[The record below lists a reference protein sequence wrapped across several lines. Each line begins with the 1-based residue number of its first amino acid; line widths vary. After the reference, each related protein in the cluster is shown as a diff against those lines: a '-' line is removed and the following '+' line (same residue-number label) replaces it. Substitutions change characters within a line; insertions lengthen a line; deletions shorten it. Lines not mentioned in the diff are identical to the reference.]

1 MKKTAFT
8 LLLFISIIMFFSST
22 AKARLNPK
30 IPLWHQVDFLNCRGE
45 HYINCK
51 KNEPCKKEKSTAKWQ
66 IDFKRSRIIYLTT
79 KYSEG
84 ILNKFFRYYPNINIS
99 VHTLFIEGR
108 LMKFNMDNQESSGF
122 INKVEAITLGYSFGS
137 KNYSRS
143 SNTTNFSCFYR

>member
-1 MKKTAFT
+1 MK
-8 LLLFISIIMFFSST
+8 INMFVV
-22 AKARLNPK
+22 RL
-30 IPLWHQVDFLNCRGE
+30 HQVCTYPLPIANVRCAVRFLGVLIAPWTPSKPPLNT
-45 HYINCK
+45 
-51 KNEPCKKEKSTAKWQ
+51 KEKSTAKWQ